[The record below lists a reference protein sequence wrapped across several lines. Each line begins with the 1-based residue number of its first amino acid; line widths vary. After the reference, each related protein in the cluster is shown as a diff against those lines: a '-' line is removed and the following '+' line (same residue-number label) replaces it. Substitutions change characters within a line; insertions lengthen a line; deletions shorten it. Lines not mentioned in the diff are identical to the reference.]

1 MIKQAVSCNG
11 FTLSAIMTGNQTTL
25 FLSPPHMSRL
35 AQALVQVMELD
46 CSDQKILE
54 ETGIGAGGGTTG
66 K

>member
-1 MIKQAVSCNG
+1 
-11 FTLSAIMTGNQTTL
+11 MTGNQTTL
-25 FLSPPHMSRL
+25 FLSPLHMSRL

-66 K
+66 ET